1 MRGVAM
7 FGAERRHLI
16 VELLSA
22 NGALSLRDIAE
33 AVGVSEV
40 TVRRD
45 VAALEKRGLLE
56 RRHGGAVVPG
66 MDAGGATLLGSEAT
80 IPRTAMFGAERRHLI
95 LELVR
100 ANGAVSLREL
110 AVAVNASEVTVRR
123 DLTTLEH
130 RGQIER
136 QRGGAVLPNALLYAP
151 DDATEP
157 ARPHADKAAIAELAA
172 TLIEDGDAI
181 VLGAG
186 TTVHELAR
194 RLTHNLSLTVLTNS
208 MLVVREL
215 AETPRVEVH
224 MTSGSLDGP
233 TLALVGSAA
242 EQWMAGHHVRR
253 AFISGK
259 GVTVGRGLSTS
270 HMAASSV
277 DRAIVNSADEV
288 VVLADHSKLGVDTMF
303 QTAPLARIDHLVTDD
318 QSDPDLLDRLTA
330 AGTHVHVAAPAR
342 VGAVA

>member
-1 MRGVAM
+1 M

-16 VELLSA
+16 VEMLRA

-33 AVGVSEV
+33 AVAVSEV
-40 TVRRD
+40 TIRRD

-66 MDAGGATLLGSEAT
+66 MDDADGTAPLGTKLLGVDAT

-110 AVAVNASEVTVRR
+110 AVSVNASEVTVRR

-130 RGQIER
+130 RGLIER
-136 QRGGAVLPNALLYAP
+136 QRGGAVLPNALLYESLTDVAP
-151 DDATEP
+151 QVHE
-157 ARPHADKAAIAELAA
+157 KAAIAALAS
-172 TLIEDGDAI
+172 TLVQDGDAI

-186 TTVHELAR
+186 TTVQELAR
-194 RLTHNLSLTVLTNS
+194 HLSESLSLTVLTNS

-215 AETPRVEVH
+215 VGMERVDLH

-233 TLALVGSAA
+233 TLALIGSAA
-242 EQWMAGHHVRR
+242 ERWMAGHHVRR

-259 GVTVGRGLSTS
+259 GVSLGRGLSTS
-270 HMAASSV
+270 NLAASSV
-277 DRAIVNSADEV
+277 DRAIVGSADEV
-288 VVLADHSKLGVDTMF
+288 VVLADHSKLGIDTMF
-303 QTAPLARIDHLVTDD
+303 QTAPLDRIHDLVTDD
-318 QSDPDLLDRLTA
+318 KSDPALLERLSA
-330 AGTHVHVAAPAR
+330 SGTTVHVARMPVPA
-342 VGAVA
+342 

>member
-1 MRGVAM
+1 M

-40 TVRRD
+40 TIRRD

-66 MDAGGATLLGSEAT
+66 IDDGGATVLGSDAT

-110 AVAVNASEVTVRR
+110 AAAVNASEVTVRR

-130 RGQIER
+130 RGLIER
-136 QRGGAVLPNALLYAP
+136 QRGGAVLPNALLYTP
-151 DDATEP
+151 S
-157 ARPHADKAAIAELAA
+157 ADEVSQTAGLQKDKGAIAELAA
-172 TLIEDGDAI
+172 TLVEDGDAV

-186 TTVHELAR
+186 TTVQELAR
-194 RLTHNLSLTVLTNS
+194 RLADSLSLTVLTNS
-208 MLVVREL
+208 MLVVHEL
-215 AETPRVEVH
+215 AQTPRVELH
-224 MTSGSLDGP
+224 MTSGSLDAP

-242 EQWMAGHHVRR
+242 ERWMAGHHVRR

-259 GVTVGRGLSTS
+259 GLTLGRGLSTS

-277 DRAIVNSADEV
+277 DRAIVSSADEL

-303 QTAPLARIDHLVTDD
+303 QTAPLDRIHHLVTDD
-318 QSDPDLLDRLTA
+318 ASDPELLARLST
-330 AGTHVHVAAPAR
+330 AGTHVHVAAAGRAR
-342 VGAVA
+342 VPA